1 MKIKALE
8 PIPIRPESADDRRL
22 AIRNAWSAA
31 EKETRHQISIEIQLL
46 LELVVTTNND
56 EPQKAKPTRK
66 RIRIDGPFGKGE
78 DLFPRL
84 SWIDRTRNKQ
94 VDWELCPV

>member
-1 MKIKALE
+1 MKIESLE
-8 PIPIRPESADDRRL
+8 SIAIRPESADDRRL
-22 AIRNAWSAA
+22 AVRNSWSAA
-31 EKETRHQISIEIQLL
+31 ETETRHQISIEIQLL
-46 LELVVTTNND
+46 LELIVTTNND
-56 EPQKAKPTRK
+56 EPQKAKLARK

-84 SWIDRTRNKQ
+84 SWIDRIRNKQ

>member
-1 MKIKALE
+1 M
-8 PIPIRPESADDRRL
+8 
-22 AIRNAWSAA
+22 
-31 EKETRHQISIEIQLL
+31 SI
-46 LELVVTTNND
+46 ND
-56 EPQKAKPTRK
+56 EPQKAKPARK

-84 SWIDRTRNKQ
+84 SWIDRIRNKQ

>member
-1 MKIKALE
+1 MQIKSLE
-8 PIPIRPESADDRRL
+8 SIPIRPESADDRRL
-22 AIRNAWSAA
+22 AIRNSWSAV
-31 EKETRHQISIEIQLL
+31 ETETRHQISIEIQLL
-46 LELVVTTNND
+46 LEIVVTTNND
-56 EPQKAKPTRK
+56 APQKAKPTRK

-84 SWIDRTRNKQ
+84 SWIDRIRNKQ